1 MTVIINPSTSAINA
15 IADQVSEMS
24 SQGILAKDFVKAILS
39 QISLEDFELQ
49 DQASW
54 VKILHSLFDASKQRT
69 PGIAN
74 IRVNQETVIHTD
86 LASNRSTLEII
97 SDDFPFLIDSLRDL
111 EA

>member
-15 IADQVSEMS
+15 IADLVAEMS
-24 SQGILAKDFVKAILS
+24 SQGVLAKDFVQAILS

-54 VKILHSLFDASKQRT
+54 VKILHSLFEASKKRT

-74 IRVNQETVIHTD
+74 IRVNQETAGNVD
-86 LASNRSTLEII
+86 LASNRSTLENG
-97 SDDFPFLIDSLRDL
+97 
-111 EA
+111 